1 MCSFPAMTIRSATSA
16 DVPAVLALWGRERSA
31 AALMP
36 DTEDALLRA
45 IETGALLVAEVDGGL
60 AGTLIAGFDGWRGN
74 LYRLV
79 VEPAHRR
86 RGIGRELVQHGEE
99 RLRAL
104 GAPRVTALV
113 GAAEGDA
120 SAFWEATGYAHDRRI
135 SRYVRNI

>member
-1 MCSFPAMTIRSATSA
+1 MTIRTATPA
-16 DVPAVLALWGRERSA
+16 DVPAVLGLWQRERSA

-36 DTEDALLRA
+36 DTEDALARA
-45 IETGALLVAEVDGGL
+45 IETGALLVAQVDGRL

-79 VEPAHRR
+79 VEPEHRR
-86 RGIGRELVQHGEE
+86 RGIGSALVRHGED
-99 RLRAL
+99 RLRGL

-113 GAAEGDA
+113 GVEEGEAA
-120 SAFWEATGYAHDRRI
+120 AFWAATGYAHDRRI

>member
-1 MCSFPAMTIRSATSA
+1 MTIRSATPA
-16 DVPAVLALWGRERSA
+16 DVPAVLALWQRERSA

-36 DTEDALLRA
+36 DTEDALARVIA
-45 IETGALLVAEVDGGL
+45 AGALLVAERDDRL

-79 VEPAHRR
+79 VEPSDRR
-86 RGIGRELVQHGEE
+86 LGIGRELVRRGEQ
-99 RLRAL
+99 RLREL

-113 GAAEGDA
+113 GVEEGEAA
-120 SAFWEATGYAHDRRI
+120 AFWAATGYAFDPRI

>member
-1 MCSFPAMTIRSATSA
+1 MTIRSATSA
-16 DVPAVLALWGRERSA
+16 DVPAVLGLWQRERSA

-36 DTEDALLRA
+36 DTEEALARA
-45 IETGALLVAEVDGGL
+45 IETEALVVAEVEGRL

-79 VEPAHRR
+79 VEPEHRR
-86 RGIGRELVQHGEE
+86 RGIGLALVRHGED
-99 RLRAL
+99 RLRRQ

-113 GAAEGDA
+113 GAEEGDA
-120 SAFWEATGYAHDRRI
+120 AAFWAAAGYAHDRRI

>member
-1 MCSFPAMTIRSATSA
+1 MCSFPAMTVRSATPA
-16 DVPAVLALWGRERSA
+16 DVPAILALWARERSA

-36 DTEDALLRA
+36 DTPEALALA
-45 IETGALLVAEVDGGL
+45 IATEAVLVAELDGTL

-79 VEPAHRR
+79 VEPHHRR
-86 RGIGRELVQHGEE
+86 RGIGRELVRRGEE
-99 RLRAL
+99 RLREL

-113 GAAEGDA
+113 GVEEGGAA
-120 SAFWEATGYAHDRRI
+120 AFWEATGYAHDRRI

>member
-1 MCSFPAMTIRSATSA
+1 MTVRSATAA
-16 DVPAVLALWGRERSA
+16 DVPAVLALWEEARSA
-31 AALMP
+31 AALVP

-45 IETGALLVAEVDGGL
+45 IAAGALLVAEFEGRL

-79 VEPAHRR
+79 VEPADRR
-86 RGIGRELVQHGEE
+86 RRIGRELVRRGEE
-99 RLRAL
+99 RLREL

-113 GAAEGDA
+113 GVEEGEAA
-120 SAFWEATGYAHDRRI
+120 AFWEATGYARDPLI

>member
-1 MCSFPAMTIRSATSA
+1 VTIRSATPA
-16 DVPAVLALWGRERSA
+16 DVPSVLALWRRERSA

-36 DTEDALLRA
+36 DTEEALLRA
-45 IETGALLVAEVDGGL
+45 IETGALLVAELDGRL

-79 VEPAHRR
+79 VEPDYRR
-86 RGIGRELVQHGEE
+86 RGIGRALVRGGED
-99 RLRAL
+99 RLREL

-113 GAAEGDA
+113 GAGEPDA
-120 SAFWEATGYAHDRRI
+120 AAFWAATGYAHDHRI